1 MKKKILV
8 YNGQLFMGGI
18 ERVLITYLQGL
29 SKEEDLEV
37 DLLIKENDP
46 EKNVFYEDIPKNI
59 KCTFVKSVEEVKTRE
74 EISRKKKKN
83 IFYRCYYQ
91 LFLAME
97 RKKMKS
103 FVEKYFLENR
113 YDYVIDFDM
122 SLGKYLDAIP
132 YKKIG
137 WNHFSLIG
145 KVGKKRERFRKRLQK
160 YDKVVTICDEMLEE
174 LKEIYPEVKDR
185 GVTLYNPMDILRIE
199 KESKEKVSQEDREL
213 LNEEY
218 MVGVSR
224 LVKGKGREDLIDIYK
239 ILKEQGIKEKLY
251 LIGDGPEYEN
261 LKIQIKN
268 YGLEKDVLLLGQKKN
283 PYVWMKNSKLFLHS
297 SYGEGLPTVLIEA
310 MICGTVIVAY
320 DCKTGPKEILD
331 YGNTGILVPTGDKK
345 IFAEK
350 TLEYLNGKVLKETF
364 EKNYE
369 DKINQFKEKTIITRL
384 RKIMEI

>member
-218 MVGVSR
+218 IVGVSR